1 MNLEGL
7 KQSLPGKLGLKFVE
21 DQSPNWA
28 VLIAW
33 NALFAMFPIVLFA
46 ASILGLVLRLFG
58 QANAKVFNTLFSVIP
73 DQNTQTQVVQAVNG
87 VKHQTGILFL
97 VGLVGLLWGGSALF
111 GAMEQAFA
119 VIYHTVPRSFIK
131 QKLIGFGMVLVFTI
145 LAGVAVVSSAV
156 LPALK
161 HVPGVPSVLTS
172 GIVAALL
179 QIVLGVV
186 AGFTLFASIYFVIPN
201 RRQEWGKVWPGA
213 VVAGVA
219 FEVISLLFPLY
230 LTINKGINQYG
241 KTFGL
246 FFLLMT
252 FFYFLGLIT
261 MLGVQFNAVI
271 FPVPVEQPSRR
282 GEPGRAAASAP
293 PQSGPEGEGRAWS
306 SKPSPARKEQPAE
319 EQAAPR
325 GREPMPARVPA
336 FLIFLGSAVA
346 GLLVG
351 RRAAGGAD

>member
-7 KQSLPGKLGLKFVE
+7 KQSVPGKLGQKFVE

-46 ASILGLVLRLFG
+46 ASILGLVLRVFG
-58 QANAKVFNTLFSVIP
+58 QANAKIYNTIFAVIP
-73 DQNTQTQVVQAVNG
+73 DDHSRTQVINAVTG
-87 VKHQTGILFL
+87 VKHQTGILFV
-97 VGLVGLLWGGSALF
+97 VGLIGLLWGGSALF

-119 VIYHTVPRSFIK
+119 VIYHTLPRDFIR
-131 QKLIGFGMVLVFTI
+131 QKLIGFGMVLVFTV
-145 LAGVAVVSSAV
+145 LAGVAVGSSAV

-161 HVPGVPSVLTS
+161 HIPGVPTALTG
-172 GIVAALL
+172 GILAALL

-186 AGFTLFASIYFVIPN
+186 SGFILFASIYFVIPN

-213 VVAGVA
+213 LVAGIA
-219 FEVISLLFPLY
+219 FELVTLIFPLY
-230 LTINKGINQYG
+230 LTVNKGINQYG
-241 KTFGL
+241 ATFGL
-246 FFLLMT
+246 MFLLMT
-252 FFYFLGLIT
+252 FFYFIGLIA
-261 MLGVQFNAVI
+261 MLGVEFNAVL

-282 GEPGRAAASAP
+282 GEPGRTAVSAP
-293 PQSGPEGEGRAWS
+293 PQSGPEGEGLAWS
-306 SKPSPARKEQPAE
+306 PKPSPKQVQPA
-319 EQAAPR
+319 AARRAPANQDL
-325 GREPMPARVPA
+325 PARVPA